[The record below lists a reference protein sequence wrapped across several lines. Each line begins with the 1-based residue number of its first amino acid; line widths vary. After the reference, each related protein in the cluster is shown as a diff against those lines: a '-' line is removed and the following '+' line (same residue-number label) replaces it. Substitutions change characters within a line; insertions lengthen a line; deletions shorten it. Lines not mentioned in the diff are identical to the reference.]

1 MLNSAELRRRRREK
15 FIIIVSIV
23 LIVAL
28 TFIESRVS
36 GGEGLLPSLNDVLI
50 FGLININISLIILL
64 IFLIVRNIVKLIYE
78 RRRGIVG
85 SKLRTKLVAA
95 FVSLTLIPTFILFL
109 VATNFLSYSIDN
121 WFNIRVG
128 GALNLSQ
135 EVVQNYYQQTSD
147 SVKYF
152 AGAISSDITKNK
164 LYEIERADYL
174 KTLIE
179 QRQKIYKVGMIEIYL
194 DKETRKLVFKDP
206 DNPGISEIELLPK
219 LKEDIYSGK
228 EFSAMHSV
236 GLGDIIRGIS
246 PVYSNV
252 NRQEVIGAVIVNFY
266 VPKGLVDKMTSI
278 SKISEEY
285 KQFKLLKTPIKFSYI
300 IILFIVTLLIIFS
313 ATWFGFFLARG
324 IVEPVQDLAEATHA
338 IAQGNL
344 DYKINVEADDEI
356 GVLASSF
363 NRMTLDLKKSKESLE
378 GANLDLERRRKYM
391 ETVLRNV
398 SAGVVAIDK
407 EGAITTINRAAE
419 RMLSIKPDDALG
431 KKYDE
436 VLKPERV
443 ALFQQFLMDLEKKGN
458 GQLEKQIQLKFLD
471 KALTIIATMT
481 ILIDDDG
488 NYMGMVVVFED
499 ITQLQ
504 KAERTAAWREVA
516 RRIAHEIKNPLTP
529 IQLSAQRLEK
539 KFGDK
544 LNDDNSVFVECTR
557 TIVNQVDVLKNLVN
571 EFSRYARMPMANL
584 VSNDLNEVIRESIVL
599 YQDSYRGITFD
610 FQPGADIPNIKLDA
624 GQIKRVMINLL
635 DNAVAAVDRENG
647 RIDIRTSFDGA
658 GQKARVDVADNGCGI
673 SQEAKMRMFEP
684 YYSTKKS
691 GSGLGLAIVS
701 SIISDH
707 NGYVSVNDNYP
718 GGTIVTFELP
728 VQA

>member
-1 MLNSAELRRRRREK
+1 MDSAELRRRRRER
-15 FIIIVSIV
+15 FIIIVSII

-85 SKLRTKLVAA
+85 SRLRTKLVAA

-147 SVKYF
+147 NVKYF

-164 LYEIERADYL
+164 LYEVERADYL

-194 DKETRKLVFKDP
+194 DKETRKLVFRDP

-246 PVYSNV
+246 PIYSNG
-252 NRQEVIGAVIVNFY
+252 NREEVVGAVIVNFY

-356 GVLASSF
+356 GILASSF
-363 NRMTLDLKKSKESLE
+363 NRMTLDLKKGKESLE

-398 SAGVVAIDK
+398 SAGVVAIDR

-443 ALFQQFLMDLEKKGN
+443 ALFQQFLMELEKKGD

-471 KALTIIATMT
+471 RALTIIATMT

-504 KAERTAAWREVA
+504 KAERMAAWREVA

-539 KFGDK
+539 KYGDK

-584 VSNDLNEVIRESIVL
+584 VSNDLNEVVRESIVL
-599 YQDSYRGITFD
+599 YQDSYKGITFD
-610 FQPGADIPNIKLDA
+610 FQPGAGIPKIKLDA
-624 GQIKRVMINLL
+624 EQIKRVMINLL
-635 DNAVAAVDRENG
+635 DNAVAAVDREKG
-647 RIDIRTSFDGA
+647 IIEIRTSFDGA

-684 YYSTKKS
+684 YFSTKKS

-728 VQA
+728 VQT